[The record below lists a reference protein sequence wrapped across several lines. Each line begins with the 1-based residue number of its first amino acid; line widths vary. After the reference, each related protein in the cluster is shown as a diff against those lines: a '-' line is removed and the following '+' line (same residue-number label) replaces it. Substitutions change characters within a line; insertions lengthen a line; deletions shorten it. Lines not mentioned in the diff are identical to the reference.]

1 MMTRSALVFATA
13 SIAALALA
21 ACGPPTTQGD
31 YGAIAGV
38 VSSSAGPVAGAQ
50 VCVAVVDCATSAA
63 DGTYKIS
70 TVPGD
75 PTGVMETV
83 TANATGYQPFSTQVH
98 IASGQQTPLNITL
111 VHV

>member
-1 MMTRSALVFATA
+1 MMTRSGPILVMA
-13 SIAALALA
+13 SMMALAVVG
-21 ACGPPTTQGD
+21 CGNPTTQGD
-31 YGAIAGV
+31 YGALAGV

-63 DGTYKIS
+63 DGTYKIT

-83 TANATGYQPFSTQVH
+83 TVSATGYQPFSTQVH

>member
-1 MMTRSALVFATA
+1 MMTRNASMLATA
-13 SIAALALA
+13 SVTALLLG
-21 ACGPPTTQGD
+21 ACTNPTTQGD
-31 YGAIAGV
+31 YGALAGV

-50 VCVAVVDCATSAA
+50 VCVAVVDCATTAA

-83 TANATGYQPFSTQVH
+83 TASATGYQPFTTQVH
-98 IASGQQTPLNITL
+98 ITSGQQTPLNITL